1 MEIDFISFHQPNR
14 DLIFQNVSFLLKIDN
29 IGVYGSLGSLY
40 MVIIFLFFYSILDE
54 LLFSFGFYEIRRTFI
69 Q

>member
-29 IGVYGSLGSLY
+29 IGVYGSPGSLY

-54 LLFSFGFYEIRRTFI
+54 FLFSFGFYEIRRTFI

>member
-29 IGVYGSLGSLY
+29 IGVYGSSGSLY

-54 LLFSFGFYEIRRTFI
+54 FLFSFGFYEIRRTFI

>member
-54 LLFSFGFYEIRRTFI
+54 FLFSFGFYEIRRTFI